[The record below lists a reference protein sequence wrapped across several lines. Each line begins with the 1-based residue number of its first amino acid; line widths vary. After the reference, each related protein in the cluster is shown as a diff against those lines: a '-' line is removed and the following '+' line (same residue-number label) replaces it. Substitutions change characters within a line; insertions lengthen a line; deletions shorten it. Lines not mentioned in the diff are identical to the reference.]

1 MIYKSRKMSKPF
13 PDEDPCDPYYDVA
26 LLEEILKKGKEGVWE
41 IPNYKLYYYEME
53 TKKHIQHFK
62 SILDEI
68 DDIRAINRRKE
79 EEIEEERRMKFEEQK
94 KQLEEEYKKKL
105 DDYIL
110 ATAASQPQPQM
121 KEEVAGTPQPQMKE
135 EPKKKREYT
144 RKQKAAPTPVPA
156 PAPAPVPAHVPPVS
170 APVSAPV
177 PAHVPPVLAPAPQ
190 VANVSLSINDVIK
203 RLTNQKQI
211 DILER
216 VKRRSME
223 DQMYFVNFEQNTRSN
238 TARERALMGSFT
250 VMGTLNKKGVRESY
264 QVDLYNPDVYDSSK
278 KIFNCDCP
286 AHRFK
291 SSTDD
296 TVCKHI
302 SFIMC
307 RVVGYVTADFFRNH
321 RLNKNE
327 VQMIMNKMSAQRDV
341 IMLNIE
347 MNRMKDTCQ
356 TIDDKLI
363 IRKVIL
369 DRNSYLNSTRP
380 VNEEECP
387 ICFDEIEASS
397 GNRLNCPDCKK
408 HIHKECMEI
417 WLSRN
422 STCVHCRS
430 ENWKHYTQCF
440 VQNKSIELKDD

>member
-1 MIYKSRKMSKPF
+1 MSKPF

-110 ATAASQPQPQM
+110 ATAGASQPQPQPQPQM
-121 KEEVAGTPQPQMKE
+121 KEEVAGSRQMKE

-144 RKQKAAPTPVPA
+144 RKQKAPAPAPVPA
-156 PAPAPVPAHVPPVS
+156 AVPAPAPVPAHVPPV
-170 APVSAPV
+170 P
-177 PAHVPPVLAPAPQ
+177 HVPQ

-223 DQMYFVNFEQNTRSN
+223 DQMYFVNFEENTRSN
-238 TARERALMGSFT
+238 TSQLGLFESVEKQRKSSARERALMGSFT

-321 RLNKNE
+321 RLNKDE

-347 MNRMKDTCQ
+347 KNRMKDTCQ

-440 VQNKSIELKDD
+440 VQNKSIELRDE